1 MPLDY
6 WDARFQQA
14 DPNRYHQFKNKTPE
28 KTSQMQSSK
37 TLITDKEKQMGKA
50 FGAPEQ
56 AKIKQIVAEGVTVMQ
71 EIQDLTE
78 GLNDTIKA
86 VAEEL
91 DIKPSVIRKAIRIAQ
106 KDQWDQ
112 VYREFDDLETI
123 VDISGH
129 ANIKE

>member
-1 MPLDY
+1 
-6 WDARFQQA
+6 
-14 DPNRYHQFKNKTPE
+14 
-28 KTSQMQSSK
+28 
-37 TLITDKEKQMGKA
+37 MGKA

-71 EIQDLTE
+71 EIQELTE

>member
-1 MPLDY
+1 M
-6 WDARFQQA
+6 
-14 DPNRYHQFKNKTPE
+14 
-28 KTSQMQSSK
+28 S
-37 TLITDKEKQMGKA
+37 KA

-91 DIKPSVIRKAIRIAQ
+91 EVKPSVIKRAIRIAQ
-106 KDQWDQ
+106 KDQWDA
-112 VYREFDDLETI
+112 VWKEFDDLETI

-129 ANIKE
+129 ANRRDE

>member
-1 MPLDY
+1 
-6 WDARFQQA
+6 
-14 DPNRYHQFKNKTPE
+14 
-28 KTSQMQSSK
+28 
-37 TLITDKEKQMGKA
+37 MGKA

-56 AKIKQIVAEGVTVMQ
+56 AKIKQIVAEGMTVMQ

-78 GLNDTIKA
+78 GLNETIKA

-91 DIKPSVIRKAIRIAQ
+91 EVKPSVIRKAIKVSM

-112 VYREFDDLETI
+112 VWREFDDLETI

-129 ANIKE
+129 SKRRDD

>member
-1 MPLDY
+1 LTFYTDCY
-6 WDARFQQA
+6 I
-14 DPNRYHQFKNKTPE
+14 
-28 KTSQMQSSK
+28 
-37 TLITDKEKQMGKA
+37 ITDKEKQMGKA

>member
-1 MPLDY
+1 M
-6 WDARFQQA
+6 
-14 DPNRYHQFKNKTPE
+14 
-28 KTSQMQSSK
+28 S
-37 TLITDKEKQMGKA
+37 KA

-56 AKIKQIVAEGVTVMQ
+56 AKIKQIVSEGMTVMQ

-78 GLNDTIKA
+78 GLNETIKA

-91 DIKPSVIRKAIRIAQ
+91 GVKPSVIKKVIRIAL

-112 VYREFDDLETI
+112 VFREFDDLETI

-129 ANIKE
+129 SFRKED

>member
-1 MPLDY
+1 MS
-6 WDARFQQA
+6 R
-14 DPNRYHQFKNKTPE
+14 
-28 KTSQMQSSK
+28 
-37 TLITDKEKQMGKA
+37 A
-50 FGAPEQ
+50 FGDPEQ
-56 AKIKQIVAEGVTVMQ
+56 KKIKEVVSEGVTVMQ

-78 GLNDTIKA
+78 GLNDTIKS

-91 DIKPSVIRKAIRIAQ
+91 DVKPGIIKKAIRVAL

-129 ANIKE
+129 ANRRED